1 MPQPRGGAQPPMAI
15 DIDKPRQA
23 PLSARSY
30 PAPCKLA
37 EAPRAQMAE
46 LVDAPAS
53 GAGARK
59 GVEVRVLFWAPFPC
73 SSMIAGGCQTHGIS
87 QDREGCG
94 AGPEVLGPKHLS
106 READIWIARDWER
119 MDLQ

>member
-37 EAPRAQMAE
+37 EAPRAQVAE

-59 GVEVRVLFWAPFPC
+59 GVEVRVLSWAPLPRAARPGDERAWRSERNEARA
-73 SSMIAGGCQTHGIS
+73 SSDTCALPAHPPT
-87 QDREGCG
+87 
-94 AGPEVLGPKHLS
+94 LGHESSVQRS
-106 READIWIARDWER
+106 RHRRPARG
-119 MDLQ
+119 

>member
-1 MPQPRGGAQPPMAI
+1 MQFPNTSQPHATAAHRGATGHGCPQCMARRFAQCLTGRLAQPI

-30 PAPCKLA
+30 PVPRKLA

-59 GVEVRVLFWAPFPC
+59 GVEVRVLFWAPFVLFRSATKLPDH
-73 SSMIAGGCQTHGIS
+73 SS
-87 QDREGCG
+87 EFFEN
-94 AGPEVLGPKHLS
+94 P
-106 READIWIARDWER
+106 
-119 MDLQ
+119 